1 MDRSAFLAGV
11 RDVLPVV
18 ASNVPLGMLFG
29 ATAVRVGF
37 DPVAAVALS
46 LFSFAAIAQLT
57 AVELLQSGTALAVV
71 LATILLIN
79 ARYVIYSAAL
89 APRVDHLSR
98 RWRAV
103 LAYPLFDLNFAL
115 ATTHF
120 EESPE
125 DHRGWYY
132 LGVSLP
138 IVASFVASTAAGAL
152 AGGVLGRGLQLDF
165 AISLVFVVVL
175 TAQVDDRRA
184 LAVAVVAAA
193 VSTVGVGLPFN
204 LSLLVATIAGT
215 AVRAV
220 AESDRLG
227 WRA

>member
-29 ATAVRVGF
+29 ATAVQVGF

-46 LFSFAAIAQLT
+46 LFSFAALAQLT

-71 LATILLIN
+71 LATVLLIN

-98 RWRAV
+98 RWRAA

-138 IVASFVASTAAGAL
+138 IVVSFVASTAAGAL
-152 AGGVLGRGLQLDF
+152 AGGVLGRGLHLDF

-175 TAQVDDRRA
+175 TAQVDDRPA

-193 VSTVGVGLPFN
+193 VATAGVGLPFN
-204 LSLLVATIAGT
+204 LGLLAATIAGT
-215 AVRAV
+215 AGGAV

-227 WRA
+227 WGT

>member
-29 ATAVRVGF
+29 ATAVQVGF

-46 LFSFAAIAQLT
+46 LFSFAALAQLT
-57 AVELLQSGTALAVV
+57 AVELLQSETALAVV
-71 LATILLIN
+71 LATVLLIN

-89 APRVDHLSR
+89 APRVEDLPR

-103 LAYPLFDLNFAL
+103 IAYPLFDLNFAL

-120 EESPE
+120 DESPE

-138 IVASFVASTAAGAL
+138 IVVSFVASTAAGAL
-152 AGGVLGRGLQLDF
+152 VGGVLGRGLQLDF

-184 LAVAVVAAA
+184 LAVAAVAAV
-193 VSTVGVGLPFN
+193 VSTAGVGLPFN
-204 LSLLVATIAGT
+204 LGLLVATLAGT
-215 AVRAV
+215 AVGALAV
-220 AESDRLG
+220 SDRVG
-227 WRA
+227 WGS

>member
-1 MDRSAFLAGV
+1 MDRSAFVAGA

-18 ASNVPLGMLFG
+18 APNVPLGMLFG
-29 ATAVRVGF
+29 ATAVQVGF

-46 LFSFAAIAQLT
+46 LFSFAALAQLT
-57 AVELLQSGTALAVV
+57 AVELLQSGTTLAVV

-89 APRVDHLSR
+89 APRMEHLPR

-103 LAYPLFDLNFAL
+103 VAYPLFDLNFAL
-115 ATTHF
+115 ASAHF
-120 EESPE
+120 DESPG

-138 IVASFVASTAAGAL
+138 VVVTFVASTAAGAL

-184 LAVAVVAAA
+184 LAAALVAAA
-193 VSTVGVGLPFN
+193 VATVGVGLPFN
-204 LSLLVATIAGT
+204 LGLLVATLVGT
-215 AVRAV
+215 AVGAV
-220 AESDRLG
+220 AASDRLG
-227 WRA
+227 WWT